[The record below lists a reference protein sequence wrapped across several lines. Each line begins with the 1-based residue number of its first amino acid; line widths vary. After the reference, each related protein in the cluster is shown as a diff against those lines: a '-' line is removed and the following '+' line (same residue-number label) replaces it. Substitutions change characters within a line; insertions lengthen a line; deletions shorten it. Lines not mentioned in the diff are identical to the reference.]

1 MSPGGGAQA
10 SGSPQ
15 AAGGAEGMLAQI
27 LMQLQQNQAEI
38 ARDTRQG
45 LQTLSDS
52 LKAVLKKPGTVDVK
66 GVGKPSEL
74 KGSHDEVAKAWKSW
88 SYKFETWFCSQW
100 PAGQQALDW
109 ARLKGDDPVT
119 AHDLLNSQLED
130 IDPIDAH
137 LHVALVSLTQGMA
150 YDVVYNSR
158 KKCGLDAWRRLC
170 FTYEPHNN
178 RTNIRLLRRILNPP
192 RSTMSTLRS
201 SLDKLESDIIEYE
214 GRGQTRPS
222 DETMRAILLS
232 LVPEN
237 LEEHLELNIQRFDT
251 YTKMRTE
258 VVSFLEQKA
267 SKVDDG
273 GAQPMDLDYVQGKG
287 KGKPSNTKQLC
298 YYCNKPGHLARD
310 CRLKQSE
317 SSNAQ
322 KGSKGKS
329 KSSKGSPKGSSKGT
343 SKGKGKMGAK
353 SSKGTSKGKTGKN
366 HAAEGEEPE
375 AEGQEEW
382 NDDWP
387 EDQQWSTED
396 GKWEDAGE
404 QGALCVSSAASAR
417 AAMEAQPPQQRPFSK
432 KELELLKTQKDFVM
446 GKIWKRPSSF
456 WTMPFKWV
464 CNKSAYDGLFYC
476 GYQRCKH
483 KGFETPGSYK
493 QHLWSKKDSDGHPT
507 QAQLD
512 AYEEETYVPPKGY
525 KPYGLWNPE
534 TNEVA
539 TTSMSANEITE
550 EMFEQQKRRMLASVR
565 STPKKKRKEPT
576 SEEEGSAESVHSSLT
591 VDLSLHLRMRVKKKK
606 PKLRTFPL
614 RKKKTWRS

>member
-1 MSPGGGAQA
+1 
-10 SGSPQ
+10 
-15 AAGGAEGMLAQI
+15 
-27 LMQLQQNQAEI
+27 
-38 ARDTRQG
+38 
-45 LQTLSDS
+45 
-52 LKAVLKKPGTVDVK
+52 
-66 GVGKPSEL
+66 
-74 KGSHDEVAKAWKSW
+74 
-88 SYKFETWFCSQW
+88 
-100 PAGQQALDW
+100 
-109 ARLKGDDPVT
+109 
-119 AHDLLNSQLED
+119 
-130 IDPIDAH
+130 
-137 LHVALVSLTQGMA
+137 
-150 YDVVYNSR
+150 
-158 KKCGLDAWRRLC
+158 
-170 FTYEPHNN
+170 
-178 RTNIRLLRRILNPP
+178 
-192 RSTMSTLRS
+192 
-201 SLDKLESDIIEYE
+201 
-214 GRGQTRPS
+214 
-222 DETMRAILLS
+222 
-232 LVPEN
+232 
-237 LEEHLELNIQRFDT
+237 
-251 YTKMRTE
+251 
-258 VVSFLEQKA
+258 
-267 SKVDDG
+267 
-273 GAQPMDLDYVQGKG
+273 
-287 KGKPSNTKQLC
+287 
-298 YYCNKPGHLARD
+298 
-310 CRLKQSE
+310 
-317 SSNAQ
+317 
-322 KGSKGKS
+322 
-329 KSSKGSPKGSSKGT
+329 
-343 SKGKGKMGAK
+343 MGAK

-417 AAMEAQPPQQRPFSK
+417 AAMEAQPPQQRPFNK
-432 KELELLKTQKDFVM
+432 KELLKTQRDFVM

-483 KGFETPGSYK
+483 KGFETPGSCK

-565 STPKKKRKEPT
+565 GTPKKKRKERT

-591 VDLSLHLRMRVKKKK
+591 VDLSLHSEDEGEEEEAQVEDIPAEEEEDLEKLRSLKAQPESERPAMCEFDKPALEEKKVEEKEEKRFPLEPTSKAIAK
-606 PKLRTFPL
+606 PKPEPKQKASGFTHGGYSIMAQQLIQQKTEQLEHMRETYSYLWERPS
-614 RKKKTWRS
+614 RK

>member
-1 MSPGGGAQA
+1 
-10 SGSPQ
+10 
-15 AAGGAEGMLAQI
+15 
-27 LMQLQQNQAEI
+27 
-38 ARDTRQG
+38 
-45 LQTLSDS
+45 
-52 LKAVLKKPGTVDVK
+52 
-66 GVGKPSEL
+66 
-74 KGSHDEVAKAWKSW
+74 
-88 SYKFETWFCSQW
+88 
-100 PAGQQALDW
+100 
-109 ARLKGDDPVT
+109 
-119 AHDLLNSQLED
+119 
-130 IDPIDAH
+130 
-137 LHVALVSLTQGMA
+137 
-150 YDVVYNSR
+150 
-158 KKCGLDAWRRLC
+158 
-170 FTYEPHNN
+170 
-178 RTNIRLLRRILNPP
+178 
-192 RSTMSTLRS
+192 MSTLRS

-237 LEEHLELNIQRFDT
+237 LEEHLELNIQRFDS

-273 GAQPMDLDYVQGKG
+273 GDQPMDLDYVQGKG
-287 KGKPSNTKQLC
+287 KGKPSNTKPLC

-353 SSKGTSKGKTGKN
+353 FSKGTSKGKTGKN

-387 EDQQWSTED
+387 DDQQWSTED

-417 AAMEAQPPQQRPFSK
+417 MALESKPPQQKPFSR
-432 KELELLKTQKDFVM
+432 KELELLKTEKDFVM

-464 CNKSAYDGLFYC
+464 CNKSAYGLFYC

-539 TTSMSANEITE
+539 TTSMSLD
-550 EMFEQQKRRMLASVR
+550 EMNLEMVKIQKERMLASAR
-565 STPKKKRKEPT
+565 EEAMKRKESKPRASGRKIPS
-576 SEEEGSAESVHSSLT
+576 SERAGCG
-591 VDLSLHLRMRVKKKK
+591 
-606 PKLRTFPL
+606 
-614 RKKKTWRS
+614 RSHGD